1 MKRASCLVSAA
12 AVAAAFAHAAGGPP
26 LAGVWNI
33 APTGSAGTSGEL
45 VFRVTP
51 GDGSDPVE
59 ITVPVM
65 MGAKQETIARGI
77 RNALSSQL
85 GRNRYQVQLGEGGN
99 VMLSDPRGQPN
110 FSLELVDSD
119 IDNLRVA
126 VQSVTP
132 SAPPTVPPQTN
143 PAQPPSTSPPNTMP
157 GNAPGNTTAPLP
169 NPTPVPQP
177 STPAPNP
184 NAPVPDPSVPVPNPS
199 PPPNATPGSPPG
211 VTTPPPNAT
220 PGTPPGTSAPPPA
233 SSAPAGGAAA
243 PPPASS
249 APAGGAAAPPPG

>member
-1 MKRASCLVSAA
+1 MKRASCLVVAWV
-12 AVAAAFAHAAGGPP
+12 VAAGGAHAAGGPP

-45 VFRVTP
+45 LFRVTP

-65 MGAKQETIARGI
+65 MGARQEAIARAI

-99 VMLSDPRGQPN
+99 VMVSDPRGQPN
-110 FSLELVDSD
+110 FSLELLDSD

-143 PAQPPSTSPPNTMP
+143 PAQPPSNSPPNTVP
-157 GNAPGNTTAPLP
+157 GNASAPLP

-177 STPAPNP
+177 AAPAPNP
-184 NAPVPDPSVPVPNPS
+184 NAPVPNPSVPLPNPS

-211 VTTPPPNAT
+211 TTTPPSNTT

-233 SSAPAGGAAA
+233 SSAPAPGAAA